1 MPEKWRSQGGGG
13 DGGATAP
20 PNRHK
25 NHSLKK
31 AKSVEKLVGVVHV
44 ACSKLKLIKHVS
56 DSQVRKKTIYWRNL
70 ICKIRV
76 EMSGKI
82 YVFDVLYNLWN
93 SARFHPQN
101 A

>member
-13 DGGATAP
+13 DGGATVP

-56 DSQVRKKTIYWRNL
+56 GEEKDDIL
-70 ICKIRV
+70 
-76 EMSGKI
+76 EEL
-82 YVFDVLYNLWN
+82 DL
-93 SARFHPQN
+93 
-101 A
+101 